1 MLDMNQNSDYDV
13 IVVGGGHSGCEA
25 SLAAAR
31 LGFRTLLLN
40 HNIDNT
46 ALMPCNPAIGGP
58 AKGNLVREIDALGG
72 EQAAAADFATLHLRW
87 LNTSKGFAV
96 RTLRA
101 QCDLKDY
108 ASHYA
113 RVLSEVPGLFIY
125 QAMVTEIV
133 VDAGRVRGVVTR
145 AGEKFSAS
153 RVILA
158 SGTYMGGVV
167 HMGMTNFPS
176 GPLGQVPSP
185 EISHSLIRAGIDLKR
200 FRTDTT
206 PRICRHSVDWNSL
219 PLQPSDPA
227 PEAFSHWGPKRLHQG
242 YYCGQTRTSAKTHDI
257 LKAALGRSPLATKK
271 LDTAGPRYCPSI
283 DDKILKFP
291 DKESHPIFLEPVGRN
306 SREIYMQNFSTTSPP
321 DVQIEMIHTL
331 PGCERALMIRPG
343 YGIEYDYVDPTQLEP
358 WLETRSVKGLY
369 CAGQICGTS
378 GYEEAAA
385 QGLIAGINAA
395 LSLMGRDPLVLGR
408 GQAYIGVLID
418 DITTRGTDEPY
429 RMLPSRCE
437 HRLIMRHD
445 NTDERLCPIGR
456 DIGLLGAA
464 KWAVFE
470 AWHRAI
476 EQERKRLSALRIP
489 VCDRTNAILREMG
502 SSSLSEPATA
512 MDLLLR
518 PEISWDGLL
527 RLIDSELAPDLGAKI
542 EIEAKYS
549 GYALREDRRVRRLS
563 SMDRL
568 RIPDEFQYREIAGLS
583 AEASE
588 KLERVRPGTL
598 GQASRV
604 PGVNNV
610 DLQLV
615 QVAIERARRLK
626 DTGHGAGTNMP
637 R

>member
-1 MLDMNQNSDYDV
+1 MNRNRDFDV
-13 IVVGGGHSGCEA
+13 IIIGGGHSGCEA
-25 SLAAAR
+25 ALAVSR
-31 LGFRTLLLN
+31 LGFRALLLN

-58 AKGNLVREIDALGG
+58 AKGNLVRELDALGG
-72 EQAAAADFATLHLRW
+72 EQALAADFATLHLRW

-108 ASHYA
+108 ASRYS
-113 RVLSEVPGLFIY
+113 RVLAEVPGLFVY
-125 QAMVTEIV
+125 QGMASEIV
-133 VDAGRVRGVVTR
+133 VDAGRACGVVTR

-158 SGTYMGGVV
+158 SGTYMRGVV
-167 HMGMTNFPS
+167 HMGMTSFPS

-185 EISHSLIRAGIDLKR
+185 EISESLARTGIELRR

-206 PRICRHSVDWNSL
+206 PRICRHSVDWDSL
-219 PLQPSDPA
+219 PLQPSDPSPA
-227 PEAFSHWGPKRLHQG
+227 AFSHWGPKKLHRG
-242 YYCGQTRTSAKTHDI
+242 YFCAQTRTSARTHDI

-291 DKESHPIFLEPVGRN
+291 DKESHPIFLEPVGRE
-306 SREIYMQNFSTTSPP
+306 SREVYMQNFSTTSPP

-343 YGIEYDYVDPTQLEP
+343 YGIEYDYVSPEQLEP
-358 WLETRSVKGLY
+358 WLETRSVRGLY

-385 QGLIAGINAA
+385 LGLMAGINAA
-395 LSLMGRDPLVLGR
+395 LSLRGQGPLVLGR
-408 GQAYIGVLID
+408 DQAYIGVLID
-418 DITTRGTDEPY
+418 DLTTRGTDEPY

-437 HRLIMRHD
+437 HRLLMRHD
-445 NTDERLCPIGR
+445 NADDRLCRVGME
-456 DIGLLGAA
+456 IGLLSADRWAA
-464 KWAVFE
+464 FE
-470 AWHRAI
+470 ARKRAI
-476 EQERKRLSALRIP
+476 EQERERLAAIRVP
-489 VCDRTNAILREMG
+489 ACDRTNAILREMG
-502 SSSLSEPATA
+502 SSPLAEPAFA

-527 RLIDSELAPDLGAKI
+527 KLIDSDLSADLGAKI
-542 EIEAKYS
+542 EIEAKYA
-549 GYALREDRRVRRLS
+549 GYARREAGRVRRLS
-563 SMDRL
+563 SMERL
-568 RIPDEFQYREIAGLS
+568 RIPDGMEYGEIPGLS

-588 KLERVRPGTL
+588 KLSRVCPRTL
-598 GQASRV
+598 GQASRI

-615 QVAIERARRLK
+615 QVAIERARRLS
-626 DTGHGAGTNMP
+626 DGGRAGAAGRDLP
-637 R
+637 C

>member
-1 MLDMNQNSDYDV
+1 MNQDSGYDV

-25 SLAAAR
+25 SLAASR
-31 LGFRTLLLN
+31 MGCRTLLLN
-40 HNIDNT
+40 HNIDNM

-58 AKGNLVREIDALGG
+58 AKGNLVRELDALGG
-72 EQAAAADFATLHLRW
+72 EQAIAADFATLHLRW
-87 LNTSKGFAV
+87 LNTSKGYAV

-108 ASHYA
+108 ASHYML
-113 RVLSEVPGLFIY
+113 VLAKVPNLFVY
-125 QAMVTEIV
+125 QAMVSEIIT
-133 VDAGRVRGVVTR
+133 DAGSVIGVVTR
-145 AGEKFSAS
+145 AGEKFSAP

-158 SGTYMGGVV
+158 SGTYMSGVV
-167 HMGMTNFPS
+167 HMGLTSFPS

-185 EISHSLIRAGIDLKR
+185 EISGSLRRAGLELKR

-206 PRICRHSVDWNSL
+206 PRICRHSVNWDAL

-227 PEAFSHWGPKRLHQG
+227 PDAFSHWGRKKVHEG
-242 YYCGQTRTSAKTHDI
+242 YFCAQTRTSKKTHDI

-271 LDTAGPRYCPSI
+271 LGTAGPRYCPSI

-291 DKESHPIFLEPVGRN
+291 DKESHPIFLEPVGRH

-321 DVQIEMIHTL
+321 DVQLEMIRTL

-358 WLETRSVKGLY
+358 WLETRQVKGLF

-385 QGLIAGINAA
+385 QGMMAGINAA
-395 LSLMGRDPLVLGR
+395 LSLKGREPIVLGR
-408 GQAYIGVLID
+408 GEAYIGVLID
-418 DITTRGTDEPY
+418 DLTTRGTDEPY

-437 HRLIMRHD
+437 HRLLMRHD
-445 NTDERLCPIGR
+445 NADDRLCRTGR
-456 DIGLLGAA
+456 DIGLLDDA
-464 KWAVFE
+464 KWAAFE
-470 AWHRAI
+470 ARRQAVSL
-476 EQERKRLSALRIP
+476 ERERLAAFKIP
-489 VCDRTNAILREMG
+489 VCDRTNSILRELG
-502 SSSLSEPATA
+502 SSPLSEPITA

-518 PEISWDGLL
+518 PEISWGALT
-527 RLIDSELAPDLGAKI
+527 RLIDSELAPDLGTKI

-563 SMDRL
+563 SMERL
-568 RIPDEFQYREIAGLS
+568 RIPDELEYREVPGLS

-588 KLERVRPGTL
+588 KLSRVRPRTL
-598 GQASRV
+598 GQATRV

-610 DLQLV
+610 DVQLV
-615 QVAIERARRLK
+615 QVAIERARRQ
-626 DTGHGAGTNMP
+626 GESARGGAGPP

>member
-1 MLDMNQNSDYDV
+1 MNQNSNFDV
-13 IVVGGGHSGCEA
+13 VVIGGGHSGCEA
-25 SLAAAR
+25 ALAASR
-31 LGFRTLLLN
+31 MGFRTLLLN

-58 AKGNLVREIDALGG
+58 AKGNLVRELDALGG
-72 EQAAAADFATLHLRW
+72 EQAIAADFATLHLRW

-113 RVLSEVPGLFIY
+113 RVLAEVPGLFVY
-125 QAMVTEIV
+125 QAMAAEIA
-133 VDAGRVRGVVTR
+133 VDSGRVSGVVTR
-145 AGEKFSAS
+145 TGEKFGAS

-158 SGTYMGGVV
+158 SGTYMRGVV
-167 HMGMTNFPS
+167 HMGMTSFPS

-185 EISHSLIRAGIDLKR
+185 EISDSLARAGIELRR

-206 PRICRHSVDWNSL
+206 PRICRHSVDWDAL
-219 PLQPSDPA
+219 PLQPGDPD
-227 PEAFSHWGPKRLHQG
+227 PEAFSHWRPKKLHTG
-242 YYCGQTRTSAKTHDI
+242 YFCGQTRTSAKTHDI
-257 LKAALGRSPLATKK
+257 LRAALGRSPLATKK

-291 DKESHPIFLEPVGRN
+291 DKESHPIFLEPVGRS

-343 YGIEYDYVDPTQLEP
+343 YGIEYDYVNPEQLEP
-358 WLETRSVKGLY
+358 WLETRRVRGLY

-385 QGLIAGINAA
+385 QGMMAGINAA
-395 LSLMGRDPLVLGR
+395 LSLRGQEPLVLGR

-418 DITTRGTDEPY
+418 DLTTRGTDEPY

-437 HRLIMRHD
+437 HRLLMRHD
-445 NTDERLCPIGR
+445 NADDRLCLVGR
-456 DIGLLGAA
+456 EVGLLSAE

-470 AWHRAI
+470 ARKRAI
-476 EQERKRLSALRIP
+476 ELERERLAATRVP

-502 SSSLSEPATA
+502 SSPLAEPLSA

-518 PEISWDGLL
+518 PEVSWGGLL
-527 RLIDSELAPDLGAKI
+527 KLIDSELAPDLGAKI
-542 EIEAKYS
+542 EIDAKYA
-549 GYALREDRRVRRLS
+549 GYAQREERRVRRLS
-563 SMDRL
+563 SMERL
-568 RIPDEFQYREIAGLS
+568 RIPDEMEYGEIPGLS

-588 KLERVRPGTL
+588 KLSRVRPRTL
-598 GQASRV
+598 GQASRI

-615 QVAIERARRLK
+615 QVAIERSRRL
-626 DTGHGAGTNMP
+626 DDAGRAESRDLP
-637 R
+637 C

>member
-1 MLDMNQNSDYDV
+1 M
-13 IVVGGGHSGCEA
+13 GC
-25 SLAAAR
+25 
-31 LGFRTLLLN
+31 RTLLLN
-40 HNIDNT
+40 HNVDNM

-58 AKGNLVREIDALGG
+58 AKGNLVRELDALGG
-72 EQAAAADFATLHLRW
+72 EQAIAADFATLHLRW

-108 ASHYA
+108 AAHYTRILA
-113 RVLSEVPGLFIY
+113 EVPNLFVY
-125 QAMVTEIV
+125 QAMVSEIV
-133 VDAGRVRGVVTR
+133 TDSGRVSGVITR
-145 AGEKFSAS
+145 AGEKFSAP

-158 SGTYMGGVV
+158 SGTYMSGVV
-167 HMGMTNFPS
+167 HMGLTSFPS

-185 EISHSLIRAGIDLKR
+185 EISDSLRRAGLELKR

-206 PRICRHSVDWNSL
+206 PRICRHSVDWAAL
-219 PLQPSDPA
+219 PLQPSDPE
-227 PEAFSHWGPKRLHQG
+227 PEAFSHWGEKKAHEG
-242 YYCGQTRTSAKTHDI
+242 YFCGQTRTSQKTHDI
-257 LKAALGRSPLATKK
+257 LKAALSRSPLATKK
-271 LDTAGPRYCPSI
+271 LGTAGPRYCPSI

-291 DKESHPIFLEPVGRN
+291 EKESHPIFLEPVGRD

-321 DVQIEMIHTL
+321 DIQLEMIRTL

-358 WLETRSVKGLY
+358 WLETRLVKGLF

-378 GYEEAAA
+378 GYEEAAV
-385 QGLIAGINAA
+385 QGMMAGINAA
-395 LSLMGRDPLVLGR
+395 LSLGGREPLVLGR
-408 GQAYIGVLID
+408 DQAYIGVLLD
-418 DITTRGTDEPY
+418 DLTTRGTDEPY

-445 NTDERLCPIGR
+445 NADERLCRIGR
-456 DIGLLGAA
+456 DIGLLDGK
-464 KWAVFE
+464 KWAAFE
-470 AWHRAI
+470 ARRQAASLERERLTAI
-476 EQERKRLSALRIP
+476 RIP
-489 VCDRTNAILREMG
+489 ACDRTNSILSELG
-502 SSSLSEPATA
+502 SSPLAEPMTA

-518 PEISWDGLL
+518 PEISWEGLT
-527 RLIDSELAPDLGAKI
+527 RLIDSELAPDLGTKI

-563 SMDRL
+563 SMERL
-568 RIPDEFQYREIAGLS
+568 KIPDELEYREVPGLS

-588 KLERVRPGTL
+588 KLSRMRPRTL

-610 DLQLV
+610 DVQLV
-615 QVAIERARRLK
+615 QVAIERARRQGDSARGEPGLS
-626 DTGHGAGTNMP
+626 P
-637 R
+637 